1 MTSKRQ
7 LFRLVRDVMTVKLIF
22 SFDSEDFQTPASAD
36 AEKWWAETMTRHG
49 IKACVCVVGELA
61 RTLRARGRQDVIQAL
76 AQHEIAYHSDRH
88 SVHPI
93 WAEYLSECGWDDG
106 VERVMRE
113 EAQGIQD
120 VRDIFGQH
128 PSAWC
133 VPGSSW
139 GAQVAYAMTLMHI
152 PFFCGAPFEAA
163 PGRPLWFD
171 NTLLLN
177 YHIAFDR
184 FFGVPHKER
193 LTKMKESF
201 LALCEKHNGGYLVM
215 YTHPCRLVTAK
226 AHDRVFFAGKKPPRA
241 KWLPA
246 PLWPKKMIAEL
257 QADFDAFLDFV
268 VKQPNIEFTSY
279 RQIYSDYRPS
289 AEIWLA
295 IDDIWK
301 LCNTIGEKLDYL
313 KLRNGYISPSEQF
326 GVILWTL
333 DYFDEHKKMPEA
345 IPVRRLLGPK
355 EAPPENIKSGGV
367 SISAFL
373 NACRIIS
380 QECIQSNA
388 VPARIVLGQSIIGPN
403 AFLQAGLR
411 ILSELRQNTNLSKAM
426 PVHPVSEYP
435 AIIEREDFRTYT
447 IKDWPVFSPDFDESN
462 VLQTIRLQA
471 WTAKPACPR
480 NRG

>member
-1 MTSKRQ
+1 
-7 LFRLVRDVMTVKLIF
+7 MTVKLIF
-22 SFDSEDFQTPASAD
+22 SFDSEDYVTPVSAD

-61 RTLRARGRQDVIQAL
+61 RTLRARGRQDVIRAMS
-76 AQHEIAYHSDRH
+76 QHEIAFHSNLH
-88 SVHPI
+88 SVHPT

-106 VERVMRE
+106 VERVMKQ

-152 PFFCGAPFEAA
+152 PFFCGAPFDVM
-163 PGRPLWFD
+163 PGRPLWLA
-171 NTLLLN
+171 NALLLN
-177 YHIAFDR
+177 YHISFDR

-201 LALCEKHNGGYLVM
+201 LALCEKHKGGYLVM
-215 YTHPCRLVTAK
+215 YTHPCRLFTADPW
-226 AHDRVFFAGKKPPRA
+226 DRLFFAGHNPPRA
-241 KWLPA
+241 KWSPA
-246 PLWPKKMIAEL
+246 PLWPQAMKTEL

-279 RQIYSDYRPS
+279 RQIYSDHQPP
-289 AEIWLA
+289 AERWLT

-301 LCNTIGEKLDYL
+301 LCDAIGEKLDYL
-313 KLRNGYISPSEQF
+313 RLNNDYISPAEQF

-333 DYFDEHKKMPEA
+333 VYFDEHKKMPEA
-345 IPVRRLLGPK
+345 SPVNRLLGPK
-355 EAPPENIKSGGV
+355 DTPPENISAGEV
-367 SISAFL
+367 SVSDFL
-373 NACRIIS
+373 KVCKTLDFNCT
-380 QECIQSNA
+380 QTKA
-388 VPARIVLGQSIIGPN
+388 VPARVILGQSTIGPN
-403 AFLQAGLR
+403 AFLQVGLN
-411 ILSELRQNTNLSKAM
+411 ILRKLYRKEDLPQSVPIRS
-426 PVHPVSEYP
+426 VSEYP
-435 AIIEREDFRTYT
+435 VIVEREDFRNYT
-447 IKDWPVFSPDFDESN
+447 IKDWWVFPPDFDESN
-462 VLQTIRLQA
+462 ILQTIRCQT

-480 NRG
+480 DRG